1 MKLLE
6 ASSVFNNEKVAVSGS
21 ALILFEFRFRTSNFD
36 RQFIVSGSFSR
47 ELRARSRLYSTIKK
61 VRAHFIIVSIKQAKK
76 INLL

>member
-36 RQFIVSGSFSR
+36 RRFIVSGSFSR

-61 VRAHFIIVSIKQAKK
+61 SEGAFHYCFNKTS
-76 INLL
+76 